1 MTQTCGAG
9 AMELWAC
16 PVCLA
21 PLDSLASGSITEYLN
36 CAGCAVR
43 YPVCTVGDQSIP
55 WLFTDPGGAA
65 ADWQMRY
72 QGFVLQNQT
81 QRQRLQAAL
90 CETGL
95 TVLNR
100 ERLERQLHAREVQS
114 QQITELLLPLGFS
127 SEFEVPGVD
136 LNRLG
141 GSVDKNQGLLSYHN
155 NVFRDWAW
163 NNGENEAQYA
173 ALEAT
178 YLPGEPR
185 ELGRLLVL
193 GAGAGR
199 LAFDLH
205 QSHRSTATTLLDYNP
220 LLLMVASHLF
230 SGTDIDLYEFPVA
243 PLTSRSHAVLQ
254 RCQRPT
260 VEQPED
266 TRSLG
271 FVFADA
277 TKAPFAAASFD
288 TVLTPWLLD
297 ILPCGLAD
305 FVPQINRLLPV
316 GGIWQN
322 TGSLVFAHANQRW
335 CYSEEET
342 LELIEQQGF
351 EIIRAE
357 RRIIPYLQ
365 SPHSAHRRT
374 ESVLSFRARKTV
386 EQPVRPITAY
396 IPDWA
401 LQLELPVPSTSPIA
415 MAAAHH
421 LLIAQVL
428 AAIDGQ
434 RSVDEIG
441 QLIARKY
448 ELSKESAEFAV
459 RQILLAVE

>member
-1 MTQTCGAG
+1 MD
-9 AMELWAC
+9 LWAC

-21 PLDSLASGSITEYLN
+21 PLERLANGSITEYLN

-43 YPVCTVGDQSIP
+43 YPVCTVGDQAIP

-65 ADWQMRY
+65 ADWQARY
-72 QGFVLQNQT
+72 QGFLLQNLAQ
-81 QRQRLQAAL
+81 QQRLQAAL

-100 ERLERQLHAREVQS
+100 ERLERQLHARELQS
-114 QQITELLLPLGFS
+114 QQITDLLMPLGFS
-127 SEFEVPGVD
+127 AEPEVPAVD

-141 GSVDKNQGLLSYHN
+141 GSIDKNQGLLSYHN

-178 YLPGEPR
+178 YLPGESQD
-185 ELGRLLVL
+185 LGRLLVL

-199 LAFDLH
+199 LAFDIH
-205 QSHRSTATTLLDYNP
+205 QTGRSTTTTLLDYNP

-230 SGTDIDLYEFPVA
+230 SGAGIELYEFPVA

-254 RCQRPT
+254 RCCRPK
-260 VEQPED
+260 VEPSID
-266 TRSLG
+266 TSGVR
-271 FVFADA
+271 FAFADA
-277 TKAPFAAASFD
+277 TKAPFAQASFD

-305 FVPQINRLLPV
+305 FLPQINRLLPI

-322 TGSLVFAHANQRW
+322 TGSLAFAHANQRW

-351 EIIRAE
+351 EVIQSTRTV
-357 RRIIPYLQ
+357 IPYLQ
-365 SPHSAHRRT
+365 SPHSSHRRT
-374 ESVLSFRARKTV
+374 ESVLSFRARKNV
-386 EQPVRPITAY
+386 EHPVRSVTAY
-396 IPDWA
+396 VPDWA

-434 RSVDEIG
+434 RSVDEIS
-441 QLIARKY
+441 QLIAKKY
-448 ELSKESAEFAV
+448 ELSKKSAEFAV
-459 RQILLAVE
+459 RQILLAAD